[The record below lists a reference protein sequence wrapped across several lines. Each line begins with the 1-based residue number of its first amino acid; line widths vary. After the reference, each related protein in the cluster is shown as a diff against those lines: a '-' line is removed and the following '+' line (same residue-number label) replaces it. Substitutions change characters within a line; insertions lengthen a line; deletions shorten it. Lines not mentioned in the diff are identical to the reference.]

1 MERLRQV
8 LNGDAS
14 IVRRATNTY
23 LSESERLM
31 RALRVVWD
39 ADDTEALAQTSRNLK
54 SCSGNVGTLRVRGAG
69 AC

>member
-39 ADDTEALAQTSRNLK
+39 ADDTEACERGWGLLK
-54 SCSGNVGTLRVRGAG
+54 SPVGLFSPGKKLTG
-69 AC
+69 